1 MNRKVSELT
10 QASKVNNDD
19 IVMILQNGENKQ
31 ASVDKLKTTN
41 RATITLEST
50 INTNTN
56 YTIPLY
62 YKVRKQ

>member
-31 ASVDKLKTTN
+31 TSVDKLRTTN
-41 RATITLEST
+41 SVTITLEST
-50 INTNTN
+50 ISANTN
-56 YTIPLY
+56 YVIPLSY
-62 YKVRKQ
+62 QVR